1 MLEQRITRETL
12 DARIRSEAELLAQ
25 QFKGIYSPETVSR
38 NVWESM
44 DRFKDARILDFLPL
58 LMRRYSQDRL
68 SVQYQLPEGAAVN
81 ELSVLYICTH
91 NAGRS
96 QMAALLTESLN
107 KGRVRA
113 SSAGSAPSDAVNP
126 VAVQAMKEIG
136 IDMTEAVPKP
146 LTDQMV
152 VDADVVVTMGSMGCG
167 DACPVIT
174 HKMYRD
180 WSINDPAG
188 QGIET
193 VREVRDS
200 VRSHVE
206 SLLLELGL
214 MEPGA

>member
-1 MLEQRITRETL
+1 MQEQQITRETL
-12 DARIRSEAELLAQ
+12 DARIRNEAELLAQ

-44 DRFKDARILDFLPL
+44 ERFKDARILDFLPL
-58 LMRRYSQDRL
+58 LMRRYSEDQL
-68 SVQYQLPEGAAVN
+68 SVQYQLPEGATVD
-81 ELSVLYICTH
+81 ELSILYVCTH

-96 QMAALLTESLN
+96 QMAALLTETLSN
-107 KGRVRA
+107 GRVKA

-126 VAVQAMKEIG
+126 VVVQAMTEIG
-136 IDMTEAVPKP
+136 IDMTGAVPKP

-152 VDADVVVTMGSMGCG
+152 VDTDVVVTMGCG
-167 DACPVIT
+167 DACPVIS

-180 WSINDPAG
+180 WDINDPAG

-193 VREVRDS
+193 VRQVRDS

-206 SLLLELGL
+206 ALLQELGL
-214 MEPGA
+214 MERNA

>member
-1 MLEQRITRETL
+1 MLEQRINRETL

-58 LMRRYSQDRL
+58 LMRRYSEDRL
-68 SVQYQLPEGAAVN
+68 SVQYQLPEGATVD
-81 ELSVLYICTH
+81 ELSVLYVCTH

-96 QMAALLTESLN
+96 QMAALLTESLS

-113 SSAGSAPSDAVNP
+113 SSAGSAPSDVVNP

-146 LTDQMV
+146 LADQMV
-152 VDADVVVTMGSMGCG
+152 ADADVVVTMGCG

-180 WSINDPAG
+180 WSINDPAS
-188 QGIET
+188 QGIDT
-193 VREVRDS
+193 VRQVRDS